1 MGVTRRNDRQ
11 SWIAKSSFK
20 VNGKRP
26 QQNFNDKKHGGRKNA
41 ERLAHEWLTQIDADI
56 LRGHFIDPHRNKI
69 PLEEF
74 KEQVGIVKLNQSE
87 NTKAILENVWEYY
100 IATNQWFV
108 TKAIGSITSQ
118 DIARLIKNLKKED
131 GSNYSHSTIKKVE
144 EVLRVLFR
152 KAVEMDYI
160 LKNPVTTS
168 VVSDWIP
175 KEEQSKNIYLDKF
188 QVNAIFKD
196 FQEHSPQYAVA
207 IPLLAY
213 TGLRSGELRG
223 LYWSDID
230 FDKASLKVS
239 RQFNDATSKF
249 SELKTTTS
257 QRTIKLPQY
266 VLNYL
271 KQHKKEYK
279 TADCELVFPDKNCK
293 NAILGK
299 NFKNRHLK
307 PALQRLDMD
316 MKINLH
322 TFRHTSVR
330 LARESGA
337 DLQAIS
343 KRLGHKKISMT
354 ADKYS
359 ELFENIDTELVE
371 RLDEYIAELG

>member
-108 TKAIGSITSQ
+108 TKPIGSITSQ

-131 GSNYSHSTIKKVE
+131 GSSYSHSTIKKVE

>member
-131 GSNYSHSTIKKVE
+131 GSSYSHSTIKKVE

-279 TADCELVFPDKNCK
+279 TADCELVFPDKNCN

>member
-131 GSNYSHSTIKKVE
+131 GSSYSHSTIKKVE

-279 TADCELVFPDKNCK
+279 TADCELVFPDNNCK

>member
-131 GSNYSHSTIKKVE
+131 GSSYSHSTIKKVE

>member
-1 MGVTRRNDRQ
+1 
-11 SWIAKSSFK
+11 
-20 VNGKRP
+20 
-26 QQNFNDKKHGGRKNA
+26 
-41 ERLAHEWLTQIDADI
+41 
-56 LRGHFIDPHRNKI
+56 
-69 PLEEF
+69 
-74 KEQVGIVKLNQSE
+74 
-87 NTKAILENVWEYY
+87 
-100 IATNQWFV
+100 
-108 TKAIGSITSQ
+108 
-118 DIARLIKNLKKED
+118 
-131 GSNYSHSTIKKVE
+131 
-144 EVLRVLFR
+144 
-152 KAVEMDYI
+152 
-160 LKNPVTTS
+160 
-168 VVSDWIP
+168 
-175 KEEQSKNIYLDKF
+175 
-188 QVNAIFKD
+188 
-196 FQEHSPQYAVA
+196 
-207 IPLLAY
+207 
-213 TGLRSGELRG
+213 LRSGELRG

>member
-131 GSNYSHSTIKKVE
+131 GSSYSHSTIKKVE

-316 MKINLH
+316 MKINLY

>member
-131 GSNYSHSTIKKVE
+131 GSSYSHSTIKKVE

-230 FDKASLKVS
+230 FDKASLKVT

>member
-1 MGVTRRNDRQ
+1 MGVSRRNDSK
-11 SWIAKSSFK
+11 SWIAQSSYF

-26 QQNFNDKKHGGRKNA
+26 KQSFSDKQYGGRKNA

-131 GSNYSHSTIKKVE
+131 GSSYSHSTIKKVE

>member
-11 SWIAKSSFK
+11 SWIAKSSYK

-131 GSNYSHSTIKKVE
+131 GSSYSHSTIKKVE

-230 FDKASLKVS
+230 FDKASLKVT

>member
-11 SWIAKSSFK
+11 SWIAKSSYK

-131 GSNYSHSTIKKVE
+131 GSSYSHSTIKKVE

-239 RQFNDATSKF
+239 RQFNDATSA
-249 SELKTTTS
+249 S
-257 QRTIKLPQY
+257 
-266 VLNYL
+266 
-271 KQHKKEYK
+271 
-279 TADCELVFPDKNCK
+279 
-293 NAILGK
+293 
-299 NFKNRHLK
+299 
-307 PALQRLDMD
+307 
-316 MKINLH
+316 
-322 TFRHTSVR
+322 
-330 LARESGA
+330 
-337 DLQAIS
+337 
-343 KRLGHKKISMT
+343 
-354 ADKYS
+354 
-359 ELFENIDTELVE
+359 
-371 RLDEYIAELG
+371 

>member
-108 TKAIGSITSQ
+108 TKPIGSITSQ

-131 GSNYSHSTIKKVE
+131 GSSYSHSTIKKVE

-230 FDKASLKVS
+230 FDKASLKVT

>member
-1 MGVTRRNDRQ
+1 MGVTRRNDSK
-11 SWIAKSSFK
+11 SWIAKSSFE
-20 VNGKRP
+20 VQGKRP
-26 QQNFNDKKHGGRKNA
+26 QQAFSDKKHGGRKNA
-41 ERLAHEWLTQIDADI
+41 ERLANEWLTQIEADI

-108 TKAIGSITSQ
+108 TKPIGSITSQ

-131 GSNYSHSTIKKVE
+131 GSSYSHSTIKKVE

-230 FDKASLKVS
+230 FDKASLKVT